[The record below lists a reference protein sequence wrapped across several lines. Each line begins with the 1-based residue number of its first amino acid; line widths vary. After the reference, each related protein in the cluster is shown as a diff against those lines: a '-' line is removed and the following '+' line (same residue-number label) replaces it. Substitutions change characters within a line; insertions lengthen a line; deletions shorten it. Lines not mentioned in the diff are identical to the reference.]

1 MERTTESNSRV
12 HRESTREAAGGRKE
26 RPEERPGTVESLQRN
41 LGNQAV
47 QELHERGELQA
58 KLAVSE
64 PHDPAER
71 EAEWVADKVLT
82 PRATEE
88 TPVLRRSADAGESES
103 ATGGRERRLRSSLTG
118 GQPLPASTQSFFEKR
133 FGHNFSDVRVHTGPQ
148 ANEAAKSINAT
159 AFTLGS
165 DIAFARG
172 AYQPGTSG
180 GRRLLAHELTHVV
193 QQGDRQRVDLSTAG
207 LSPTVSRTRASTV
220 YRQEQTSRESMG
232 DGSGNSFSDLSLSEK
247 RELLERLR
255 ETKEHYELIIYYHEE
270 GFDERRNDALTLG
283 GVGPPGEVTNLA
295 FEAVEHAADWI
306 RDGDTLAQI
315 GGWAA
320 LLTTP
325 AWFLYAFWIGQLAD
339 LGISGISAIQRLFE
353 EDVQHLSPEELEE
366 VEQGQEDL
374 EEVIRDLEREIELE
388 TQDSTVTGEGRPT
401 FEASQRHEGL

>member
-1 MERTTESNSRV
+1 
-12 HRESTREAAGGRKE
+12 
-26 RPEERPGTVESLQRN
+26 
-41 LGNQAV
+41 
-47 QELHERGELQA
+47 
-58 KLAVSE
+58 
-64 PHDPAER
+64 
-71 EAEWVADKVLT
+71 
-82 PRATEE
+82 
-88 TPVLRRSADAGESES
+88 
-103 ATGGRERRLRSSLTG
+103 
-118 GQPLPASTQSFFEKR
+118 
-133 FGHNFSDVRVHTGPQ
+133 
-148 ANEAAKSINAT
+148 
-159 AFTLGS
+159 
-165 DIAFARG
+165 
-172 AYQPGTSG
+172 
-180 GRRLLAHELTHVV
+180 
-193 QQGDRQRVDLSTAG
+193 
-207 LSPTVSRTRASTV
+207 
-220 YRQEQTSRESMG
+220 MG